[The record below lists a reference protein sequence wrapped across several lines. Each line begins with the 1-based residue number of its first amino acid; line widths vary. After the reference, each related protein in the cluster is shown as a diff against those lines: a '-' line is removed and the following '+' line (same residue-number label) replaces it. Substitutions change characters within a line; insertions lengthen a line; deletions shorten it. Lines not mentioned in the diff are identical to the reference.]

1 MTKTY
6 DVYGKNL
13 HVGQEI
19 LCAVNGQ
26 SICYK
31 TDAEIKPNYFPAII
45 YSIDQ
50 RLDYFQ
56 IIVKKNK
63 RAESRWNTTITNKNI
78 QFIIPLDREWELGE
92 NL

>member
-6 DVYGKNL
+6 DVYGKEL

-19 LCAVNGQ
+19 LCALNSGN
-26 SICYK
+26 IFYK
-31 TDAEIKPNYFPAII
+31 TDAKIKPNYFPAII
-45 YSIDQ
+45 YSIDK
-50 RLDYFQ
+50 RVDYFK

-63 RAESRWNTTITNKNI
+63 RAESRWYTTVTSKNH
-78 QFIIPLDREWELGE
+78 QFIIPIDREWELGE